1 MYNKIYTLDDWQ
13 RLDMLISLKKLALST
28 PNDQELG
35 KEIRDIFQKVD
46 NTDYYYI
53 SLVAN

>member
-46 NTDYYYI
+46 DYDKQFSDI
-53 SLVAN
+53 V